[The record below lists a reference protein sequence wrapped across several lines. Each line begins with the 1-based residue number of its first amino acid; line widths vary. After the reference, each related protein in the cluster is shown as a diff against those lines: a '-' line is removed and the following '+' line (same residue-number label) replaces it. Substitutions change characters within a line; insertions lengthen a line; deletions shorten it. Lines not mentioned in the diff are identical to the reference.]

1 MNAIKQ
7 TKFYKK
13 FSSQISA
20 VLALLVLVIVLTVLV
35 CHEPSGSHQRG
46 LGGHPETQILICPS
60 SGGLLT

>member
-20 VLALLVLVIVLTVLV
+20 ALALLVLIIVLTVLSDRFMTAGNLMSV
-35 CHEPSGSHQRG
+35 
-46 LGGHPETQILICPS
+46 LNQIS
-60 SGGLLT
+60 